1 MPAYLRRTVDQFIR
15 EEPIA
20 VIGILQQAYASDD
33 FVSQYTRQTRAWDQ
47 IVPELQRVFAELL
60 RSRPEAKDWT
70 ILLEYPLYRL
80 RRRIDAV
87 VLAGSLIIVVECKVG
102 ADVFTAADRRQVE
115 EYALDLRDF
124 HAQSYHRQIVP
135 VLWST
140 DAESPVGAGC
150 LALTPTGGNVHAVID
165 IGAGCLAGFLAALP
179 LSKTAAALSGEDWD
193 RSTYRPVPNIIDAA
207 TSIFAGHDVRSIAN
221 ADADNL
227 RSVAARLVALIGQ
240 ARERRRRF
248 LLLLTGVPGSGKT
261 LAGLH
266 VVHNAI
272 ATRVERYG
280 DIVYLS
286 GNTPLVVVLRE
297 ALARDEYL
305 RRRRTGERRP
315 LGDIRRE
322 VRARIQHIN
331 DFLQES
337 LRGSPDAPPHEHVIV
352 FDEAQ
357 RAWDEK
363 QGIKE
368 FNRTASEPA
377 LILELMSRHSDWCVC
392 VCLVGG
398 GQEIN
403 SGEDGVFGWGE
414 ALRKIDAAAQT
425 KWTVFAPPD
434 VLTGGPSAGSLRPG
448 DLPHS
453 LAVQVEPELQLNV
466 PRRSYRSPSVSR
478 WVDCVLAGDET
489 GARATADE
497 LHEYPVTITRS
508 LAKAKCWLK
517 ERGRG
522 ERRYGL
528 VASSGARRLRADG
541 LGVTLNASAGIE
553 IAQWYLNPQGDI
565 RSSYALEVAANEYT
579 CQGLEIDFGC
589 VCWGG
594 DLLWNDAARSWIY
607 SRLLGTSWQR
617 VRNRISQRF
626 LANSYRVLL
635 TRAGGYD
642 LVDTERGRVGSN
654 ALPGPSRRH
663 CGIPHTLW
671 RGASR
676 TWLKHHK
683 RKLAVSSF
691 VRPGPGN
698 RGMSHLAAEES
709 VCLSFEHALPPGAPA
724 TSQSFPINGCCW

>member
-1 MPAYLRRTVDQFIR
+1 MPAYLRRTVDEFIS
-15 EEPIA
+15 EEPNA
-20 VIGILQQAYASDD
+20 VIGILQQAYACDG
-33 FVSQYTRQTRAWDQ
+33 FVSQYTRQTQAWDQ
-47 IVPELQRVFAELL
+47 VIPELQRVFAQLL

-87 VLAGSLIIVVECKVG
+87 VLADGLIVVVECKVG
-102 ADVFTAADRRQVE
+102 ADVFTTADRRQVE

-124 HAQSYHRQIVP
+124 HAQSHQRKIVP

-140 DAESPVGAGC
+140 DAESSVDSAWS
-150 LALTPTGGNVHAVID
+150 ALTPTGETVHAVVD
-165 IGAGCLAGFLAALP
+165 VGGACLAPFLAALP
-179 LSKTAAALSGEDWD
+179 TMEAALSGETWD

-227 RSVAARLVALIGQ
+227 QSAAARLVALIEQ
-240 ARERRRRF
+240 AREQQKRF
-248 LLLLTGVPGSGKT
+248 LLVLTGVPGSGKT

-266 VVHNAI
+266 VVHSAV

-297 ALARDEYL
+297 ALARDEHL
-305 RRRRTGERRP
+305 RSRRVGGRRP
-315 LGDIRRE
+315 LGVIRRE

-337 LRGSPDAPPHEHVIV
+337 LRGSPDAPPHEHVII

-377 LILELMSRHSDWCVC
+377 LILELMSRHSDWCAC

-403 SGEDGVFGWGE
+403 SGEEGIFGWGE
-414 ALRKIDAAAQT
+414 ALRKMDPVKQA
-425 KWTVFAPPD
+425 KWAVFAPPG
-434 VLTGGPSAGSLRPG
+434 VLEGGPSAGSLTLG
-448 DLPHS
+448 DLPRN
-453 LAVQVEPELQLNV
+453 LAIHVEPELQLNV
-466 PRRSYRSPSVSR
+466 PRRSYRSPGVSR

-489 GARATADE
+489 GARATVDE
-497 LHEYPVTITRS
+497 LHEYPVSITRS
-508 LAKAKCWLK
+508 FAKAKSWLE

-541 LGVTLNASAGIE
+541 LGVSLNASAGAE
-553 IAQWYLNPQGDI
+553 IAQWYLNPRGDI

-579 CQGLEIDFGC
+579 CQGLELDFAC

-594 DLLWNDAARSWIY
+594 DLLWNEVANSWTH

-617 VRNRISQRF
+617 VRNRSAQRF

-635 TRAGGYD
+635 TRAREGLILWIPSGD
-642 LVDTERGRVGSN
+642 ESDPTRC
-654 ALPGPSRRH
+654 PGLFDATAAILTR
-663 CGIPHTLW
+663 CGAVSI
-671 RGASR
+671 
-676 TWLKHHK
+676 
-683 RKLAVSSF
+683 AVSS
-691 VRPGPGN
+691 RP
-698 RGMSHLAAEES
+698 
-709 VCLSFEHALPPGAPA
+709 
-724 TSQSFPINGCCW
+724 